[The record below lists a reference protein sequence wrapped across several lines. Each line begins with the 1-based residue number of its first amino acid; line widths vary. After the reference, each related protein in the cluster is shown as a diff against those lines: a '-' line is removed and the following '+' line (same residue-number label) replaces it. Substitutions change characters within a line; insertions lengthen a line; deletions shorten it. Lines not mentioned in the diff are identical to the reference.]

1 MANFQKSNWTRSVE
15 SDGMVVYA
23 PGGIP
28 NVAVNANTSTTITI
42 TIPFKF
48 KGNAM
53 MEVTLPTS
61 ATPLVAGLSLSECN
75 LIAPAAGSYAAGNHP
90 RASFK
95 ISNNTAGGLT
105 PPATDVIIWQT

>member
-1 MANFQKSNWTRSVE
+1 VANFQKSNWTRSVE

-23 PGGIP
+23 PGAIP
-28 NVAVNANTSTTITI
+28 NVAVGANASTTITV
-42 TIPFKF
+42 TVPFKF

-61 ATPLVAGLSLSECN
+61 AAALVAGLSLSECN
-75 LIAPAAGSYAAGNHP
+75 LLAPAAGSYAAGNHP
-90 RASFK
+90 RCSFK

-105 PPATDVIIWQT
+105 PPATDVIFWQS